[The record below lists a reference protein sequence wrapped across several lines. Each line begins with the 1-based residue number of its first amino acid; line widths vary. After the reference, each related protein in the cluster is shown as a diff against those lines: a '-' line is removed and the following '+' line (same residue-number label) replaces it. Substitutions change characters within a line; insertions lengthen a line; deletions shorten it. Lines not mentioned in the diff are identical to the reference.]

1 LDFLHAVADISAMAI
16 ENARLHQA
24 LKTDYE
30 MLASYEHRIFED

>member
-1 LDFLHAVADISAMAI
+1 MAI

-30 MLASYEHRIFED
+30 MLIKFENRIFED